1 MQQNSF
7 MKRCETKGKN
17 KLKSMNNYIKTGI
30 CSLLLG
36 LSGGIAWQFG
46 FVPIGFVLIFFMVL
60 ALVCGPDVFE

>member
-1 MQQNSF
+1 
-7 MKRCETKGKN
+7 
-17 KLKSMNNYIKTGI
+17 MNNYIKTGI

-60 ALVCGPDVFE
+60 TLVCGPDVFE

>member
-1 MQQNSF
+1 L
-7 MKRCETKGKN
+7 ETLKLCKN
-17 KLKSMNNYIKTGI
+17 KTMNNYIKTGI